1 MRGMDDAAFLDHVT
15 ERLAALP
22 HVETVTL
29 GGSRAQGTHHSG
41 SDWDLAVYYR
51 GPFDPQDL
59 RDLGWPGEVSPIGGW
74 GGGIYNGGAW
84 LEIDGRRTDVHYRD
98 LDVLAHEIA
107 EARAG
112 RVHIEH
118 LLFYLAGI
126 PTYVLLAEVAIN
138 RVLHGSLPA
147 VEYPEA
153 LRVAAR
159 RAWSD
164 RAAFT
169 FDYAA
174 SAYAAQGRLTQCT
187 GLVAQAAVQAGHAVL
202 AARGEWVTNEKT
214 ILTRAGLA
222 AVDGIVAG
230 LTPDPDALLAAVGAA
245 RQLCVEALPAG

>member
-1 MRGMDDAAFLDHVT
+1 MDDAAFLAHVT

-29 GGSRAQGTHHSG
+29 GGSRAQGTHHAG

-118 LLFYLAGI
+118 LLFHLAGI
-126 PTYVLLAEVAIN
+126 PTYVLLAEVAVN
-138 RVLHGSLPA
+138 RVLQGSLPP
-147 VEYPEA
+147 VEYPDA
-153 LRVAAR
+153 LRLAAR
-159 RAWSD
+159 TAWWD

-174 SAYAAQGRLTQCT
+174 SAYAAHGRLTQCA
-187 GLVAQAAVQAGHAVL
+187 GLVAQAATQAGHAVL
-202 AARGEWVTNEKT
+202 AARGEWVT
-214 ILTRAGLA
+214 ILARAGLGG
-222 AVDGIVAG
+222 VDGIVTG
-230 LTPDPDALLAAVGAA
+230 LAPAPDAMRAAVEDA
-245 RQLCVEALPAG
+245 RRLCEETLAGC

>member
-1 MRGMDDAAFLDHVT
+1 MRNMDDTAFLDHVT

-29 GGSRAQGTHHSG
+29 GGSRAQGTHHAG

-98 LDVLAHEIA
+98 LDVLAHEIV

-126 PTYVLLAEVAIN
+126 PTYVLLAEMAIN
-138 RVLHGSLPA
+138 RVLHGSLPT

-159 RAWSD
+159 SAWSD

-174 SAYAAQGRLTQCT
+174 SAYAAHGRLTQCA
-187 GLVAQAAVQAGHAVL
+187 GLVAQAAVQTGHAVL

-214 ILTRAGLA
+214 IIASAGLAGVDRILAGLVLDPDTLKGGVEAARRLCRETLTRA
-222 AVDGIVAG
+222 
-230 LTPDPDALLAAVGAA
+230 
-245 RQLCVEALPAG
+245 

>member
-1 MRGMDDAAFLDHVT
+1 MDDDAFLDHVT
-15 ERLAALP
+15 ARLAALP

-29 GGSRAQGTHHSG
+29 GGSRAQGTHGPG

-59 RDLGWPGEVSPIGGW
+59 RDVGWPGEVSPIGGW

-98 LDVLAHEIA
+98 LAVVDREIA

-118 LLFYLAGI
+118 LLFHLAGV
-126 PTYVLLAEVAIN
+126 PTYLLLAEVAVN

-147 VEYPEA
+147 VEYPDA
-153 LRVAAR
+153 LRAAAR
-159 RAWSD
+159 RAWWD
-164 RAAFT
+164 RATLT

-174 SAYAAQGRLTQCT
+174 TAHAAHGRLAQVA
-187 GLVAQAAVQAGHAVL
+187 GLVAQATTQAGHAVL
-202 AARGEWVTNEKT
+202 AARGEWITNEKA
-214 ILTRAGLA
+214 LLARAGLRG
-222 AVDGIVAG
+222 VDGIVAG
-230 LTPDPDALLAAVGAA
+230 LSPEPDTLRAAVDAA
-245 RQLCVEALPAG
+245 RSLCRSVHDH

>member
-29 GGSRAQGTHHSG
+29 GGSRAQGTHHAG
-41 SDWDLAVYYR
+41 SDWDLAVYYT

-84 LEIDGRRTDVHYRD
+84 LEIEGRRTDVHYRD
-98 LDVLAHEIA
+98 LAAVDHEIA
-107 EARAG
+107 EAHAG

-126 PTYVLLAEVAIN
+126 PTYVLLAEVAVN
-138 RVLHGSLPA
+138 RVLHGHLPA
-147 VEYPEA
+147 VEYPAA
-153 LRVAAR
+153 LCVAAR
-159 RAWSD
+159 RAWWD
-164 RAAFT
+164 RAALT
-169 FDYAA
+169 FDYATN
-174 SAYAAQGRLTQCT
+174 AYAAHGRLTQCA
-187 GLVAQAAVQAGHAVL
+187 GLVAQAAVQTGHAVL

-214 ILTRAGLA
+214 IIARAGLER
-222 AVDGIVAG
+222 VDGVVAG
-230 LTPDPDALLAAVGAA
+230 MTPEPDALRGAVAEARRLCAETLAG
-245 RQLCVEALPAG
+245 Q